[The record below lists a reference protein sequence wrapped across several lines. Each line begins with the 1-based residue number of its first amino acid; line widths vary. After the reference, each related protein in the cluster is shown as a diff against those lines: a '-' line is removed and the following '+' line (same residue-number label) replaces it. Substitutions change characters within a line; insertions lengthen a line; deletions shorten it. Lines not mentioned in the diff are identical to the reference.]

1 MDKMKK
7 FIDIYI
13 PVTTCNLRCEYCYI
27 TQNGLFA
34 NELPKFKY
42 SPEYIAKALS
52 KERLGGPCHLNMC
65 GGGETLLP
73 IELIEII
80 RKLLEEG
87 HYIFIV
93 TNGLLT
99 ERFNEIIKFPTDLL
113 ERLGFK
119 FSFHYKELKKI
130 NKMNV
135 FFENI
140 KKIRKAGCSFTVELT
155 PHDGIIGDI
164 DSIKEICMKE
174 VGALCHVTVARL
186 HDVKKDI
193 PILTKYSKEEYKNIW
208 GQFKSDF
215 FDFKM
220 SIFNKKRTEFCYAGA
235 WSYNLDLGTG
245 ELKQCYASNFSQNI
259 YKDINAPLKE
269 VAIGRCKQPHC
280 YNGHVFLTTGLIP
293 ELKTPTYAKMRNR
306 RCTDDSEWLN
316 FKMKSF
322 LSSKLIESN
331 QKYSLDKKRKI
342 IRANSLFLILNIPL
356 KIKKKLFSK
365 IKVIFKDG
373 K

>member
-1 MDKMKK
+1 MEKMKK

-73 IELIEII
+73 VELIEII

-99 ERFNEIIKFPTDLL
+99 ERFNEIIKFPVDLL

-119 FSFHYKELKKI
+119 FSFHYKELKKR

-140 KKIRKAGCSFTVELT
+140 KKIKKAGCSFTVELT
-155 PHDGIIGDI
+155 PHDEIIGDI

-186 HDVKKDI
+186 HDVKKNI
-193 PILTKYSKEEYKNIW
+193 PILTKHSKEEYKNIW
-208 GQFKSDF
+208 GEFKSEF

-220 SIFNKKRTEFCYAGA
+220 SIFNTKRIEFCYAGA

-259 YKDINAPLKE
+259 YKNIKVPLKE
-269 VAIGRCKQPHC
+269 LAIGRCKLPHC

-293 ELKTPTYAKMRNR
+293 ELDTPTYAEMRNR
-306 RCTDDSEWLN
+306 KPVDGIEWLSP
-316 FKMKSF
+316 KMKSF
-322 LSSKLIESN
+322 LSSKLIELN
-331 QKYSLDKKRKI
+331 KEYDLNKKRKI
-342 IRANSLFLILNIPL
+342 SIKNRLFFILYAPSRIINKLIK
-356 KIKKKLFSK
+356 KIKK
-365 IKVIFKDG
+365 
-373 K
+373 